1 MGNYRKESSGQK
13 LLEPL
18 KDRPHLEPD
27 EQFVNSL
34 RKRILSEG
42 KKPSSPVLK
51 KPVWTYFLVSVM
63 AAGLFFLLAF
73 PYLSSF
79 NDKASEQPENN
90 PSEKAEGG
98 QSLSFDEITAENE
111 AYSNL
116 YDSVCKALTGP
127 YLIGCG
133 PPKTIVYYFES
144 LRLGDAAVLQSYLFE
159 GDLQTAKEL
168 IKHYEGMDHSSLLF
182 ENMIPGDDGESYDLF
197 FSYSDA
203 GEMKAGS
210 LQLKITDENKAYIH
224 DLPEEEGEVIP
235 AFELTGEEA
244 NAFEAFAVDHDQ
256 KYLKG
261 LSPISIAKLYVEAQ
275 LNQDYETK
283 YALYT
288 SRDEYRLWTLAEELA
303 QSEKDML
310 STGALLDSLGWVAQG
325 EFIQDDKV
333 SGHIE
338 YTDEYGNMRGFNMI
352 LDEDGIW
359 KVAFLPIQ

>member
-1 MGNYRKESSGQK
+1 MGNHKKESCERK
-13 LLEPL
+13 TLEPL
-18 KDRPHLEPD
+18 KNRPYLEPD

-34 RKRILSEG
+34 RKRILSEE
-42 KKPSSPVLK
+42 KQPSSPVLK
-51 KPVWTYFLVSVM
+51 KPVWTYFLVSLL

-73 PYLSSF
+73 PYLPSL

-98 QSLSFDEITAENE
+98 QGLSFVEITAENE
-111 AYSNL
+111 AYSKF
-116 YDSVCKALTGP
+116 YDSVCKVLTGP

-133 PPKTIVYYFES
+133 SPKTIVYYFES
-144 LRLGDAAVLQSYLFE
+144 LRLGDADALQSYLFE
-159 GDLQTAKEL
+159 GDLKTAKEL

-182 ENMIPGDDGESYDLF
+182 ENMTPGEDGKSYDLF

-203 GEMKAGS
+203 GEMKNGS
-210 LQLKITDENKAYIH
+210 LQLKITDENNAYIY
-224 DLPEEEGEVIP
+224 DQPEEEGEEIP
-235 AFELTGEEA
+235 EFELTGEEA
-244 NAFEAFAVDHDQ
+244 KAYEAFAVEHDR

-261 LSPISIAKLYVEAQ
+261 LSPISIAKLYVKAE

-288 SRDEYRLWTLAEELA
+288 SRDEYRLWTLKEELA

-325 EFIQDDKV
+325 EFIQDDEV

-338 YTDEYGNMRGFNMI
+338 YIDEYGNMRGFKMI